1 MDSGLS
7 SNSKSNSTGNI
18 TLESLLDAQVPKETS
33 QGDGSK
39 RKPSDSECYVLHPIP
54 PTKRSRGQISRP
66 KEACLELIA
75 ILLQQDVNGF
85 FHFASKEVKKGDSL
99 TKLSLRALER
109 FVHTNKVKNVKH
121 LRDYVEEL
129 FGSYQHANTL
139 SSTSTPLEG
148 SAAVVAEA
156 ARLAALARR
165 WFESIGEDSKLMY
178 EPLYG
183 SGASNDASEV
193 TALGLLNPDNRGLV
207 SATERVR
214 TIGEEVG
221 QLSFG
226 THLSQ
231 NGGYRED
238 RRNRVIPYT
247 YLNYGPYA
255 SFGPTFDSGASNC
268 SPEANQLLLSTS
280 WLPARMLYSLE
291 VREDADTLDDE
302 EEDCPWSR
310 LRCVTEAEDDMELQ
324 ASLAD
329 CAAEWK
335 EAREA
340 SRTLEAIIPPVI
352 CGDHPDGDF
361 KLYLANAITRNLPG
375 VCELTEAEP
384 SSTLETPKTAS
395 EQAPPTAAP
404 VDASKEADEAR
415 KNEKKDGEERG
426 NEELLEE
433 SSRLLCDL
441 YNAQH
446 RRLGD
451 FSSASLAEERSLRA
465 CGREVRTARR
475 LVGKLVCLVSRLTR
489 GPGDILTSRE
499 PVRRALGLDPA
510 TPILLPNETV
520 DLFS

>member
-1 MDSGLS
+1 MDSDLS
-7 SNSKSNSTGNI
+7 SNSKSNSTRNI

-54 PTKRSRGQISRP
+54 PNKRSRGQISRP

-85 FHFASKEVKKGDSL
+85 FHFAPKEVKKGDSL

-121 LRDYVEEL
+121 LREYVEEL

-139 SSTSTPLEG
+139 SSTSTLLEG

-165 WFESIGEDSKLMY
+165 WFESIGEDSNLMN

-183 SGASNDASEV
+183 SGAFNDASEV

-361 KLYLANAITRNLPG
+361 KLYLANAITRNLPE

-395 EQAPPTAAP
+395 GKLCLMEVT
-404 VDASKEADEAR
+404 
-415 KNEKKDGEERG
+415 
-426 NEELLEE
+426 ELL
-433 SSRLLCDL
+433 SPLV
-441 YNAQH
+441 
-446 RRLGD
+446 
-451 FSSASLAEERSLRA
+451 SLR
-465 CGREVRTARR
+465 CKSVTNQ
-475 LVGKLVCLVSRLTR
+475 
-489 GPGDILTSRE
+489 ILCCF
-499 PVRRALGLDPA
+499 L
-510 TPILLPNETV
+510 I
-520 DLFS
+520 

>member
-1 MDSGLS
+1 MESDFL
-7 SNSKSNSTGNI
+7 SNSKSNITRNI
-18 TLESLLDAQVPKETS
+18 TLESLLDAQGPKEGS

-39 RKPSDSECYVLHPIP
+39 RKILESGDYVIHPIP
-54 PTKRSRGQISRP
+54 PAKRPRGQTFRA

-75 ILLQQDVNGF
+75 VLLQQDVNGF
-85 FHFASKEVKKGDSL
+85 FHFSPKKAKNGDGL
-99 TKLSLRALER
+99 TTLSLRTLER
-109 FVHTNKVKNVKH
+109 FVHTNKIKNVKH
-121 LRDYVEEL
+121 LREYVEEL
-129 FGSYQHANTL
+129 FASYQRAA
-139 SSTSTPLEG
+139 SSSSASAPLEG
-148 SAAVVAEA
+148 CAAVVAEA

-165 WFESIGEDSKLMY
+165 WFESIGEDSDLMC

-183 SGASNDASEV
+183 PAASNDANGV
-193 TALGLLNPDNRGLV
+193 AALGLLNPDNRGLV
-207 SATERVR
+207 SPTERVR

-291 VREDADTLDDE
+291 MREDASTSGDGED
-302 EEDCPWSR
+302 DCPWSR
-310 LRCVTEAEDDMELQ
+310 LRCVAEAEDDMELQ
-324 ASLAD
+324 AALTD

-361 KLYLANAITRNLPG
+361 KLYLANAITRNLPE
-375 VCELTEAEP
+375 VCEIAETEP
-384 SSTLETPKTAS
+384 SSTS
-395 EQAPPTAAP
+395 DQAPPVASPA
-404 VDASKEADEAR
+404 DATKEVDEA
-415 KNEKKDGEERG
+415 KDEKEDEEARV

-433 SSRLLCDL
+433 SSRLLRDL
-441 YNAQH
+441 YNAQQ

-451 FSSASLAEERSLRA
+451 FSSAALAEERSLRA
-465 CGREVRTARR
+465 CGREVRTATQ
-475 LVGKLVCLVSRLTR
+475 LAGKLVNLVGRLTR

-499 PVRRALGLDPA
+499 PVRHALGLDPA
-510 TPILLPNETV
+510 APALTPSETV
-520 DLFS
+520 DLLL

>member
-1 MDSGLS
+1 MESDFL
-7 SNSKSNSTGNI
+7 SNSKSNSTRNI
-18 TLESLLDAQVPKETS
+18 TLESLLDAQGPKEGS

-39 RKPSDSECYVLHPIP
+39 RKTSDSGDYVIHPVP
-54 PTKRSRGQISRP
+54 PTKRSRGQTSRA

-85 FHFASKEVKKGDSL
+85 FHFSPKKAKNGDGL
-99 TKLSLRALER
+99 TTLSLRTLER
-109 FVHTNKVKNVKH
+109 FVHINKIENVRH
-121 LRDYVEEL
+121 LREYVEEL
-129 FGSYQHANTL
+129 FASYQHATSL
-139 SSTSTPLEG
+139 SSASTPLEG
-148 SAAVVAEA
+148 GAAVVAEA

-165 WFESIGEDSKLMY
+165 WFESIGEDSNLMC

-183 SGASNDASEV
+183 PSTSNDANEV

-207 SATERVR
+207 SSTERVR

-291 VREDADTLDDE
+291 MREDSSVSGGGED
-302 EEDCPWSR
+302 DCPWSR
-310 LRCVTEAEDDMELQ
+310 LRCVAEAEDDTELQ
-324 ASLAD
+324 AALAD
-329 CAAEWK
+329 CATEWK

-340 SRTLEAIIPPVI
+340 SRILDSIIPPVI

-361 KLYLANAITRNLPG
+361 KLYLANAMTRNLEK
-375 VCELTEAEP
+375 VCEITETGLP
-384 SSTLETPKTAS
+384 SIHEAPKTTS
-395 EQAPPTAAP
+395 DQAPPMAELADTG
-404 VDASKEADEAR
+404 KEAGEVKDEEAKEAR
-415 KNEKKDGEERG
+415 V

-433 SSRLLCDL
+433 SSRLLRDL
-441 YNAQH
+441 YNAQQ

-451 FSSASLAEERSLRA
+451 FSSAALAEERSLRA
-465 CGREVRTARR
+465 CGRELLTATQ
-475 LVGKLVCLVSRLTR
+475 LAGKLVSLVGRLTR
-489 GPGDILTSRE
+489 GPGDILTSSE
-499 PVRRALGLDPA
+499 PVRHALGLDPA
-510 TPILLPNETV
+510 APLLTPSETIDLL
-520 DLFS
+520 S